1 MTNIVFFNNV
11 PIIKNVCIFTC
22 NRLKVLGHNFVVTNI
37 IISINR
43 KFW

>member
-1 MTNIVFFNNV
+1 MTDIVYLNDV
-11 PIIKNVCIFTC
+11 PIKIVCIFAC